1 MGSTGKENWK
11 CMLPTSNLQLQIKDF
26 LWSSDMSGSSYNSDH
41 LYLTFTTKSVWI
53 QTYNLFQQN
62 TLRTARVPH
71 FLPVETDEIPGN
83 ARVHLS
89 FCSKCA
95 YSGLCQTCF
104 FTAISRKSVS
114 DQLLWK
120 QKPSPKDKPDRF
132 SRCQLGTNRFLS
144 LCLVSKQCCEIT
156 PLWRW

>member
-26 LWSSDMSGSSYNSDH
+26 LWSSDMSGSSYNYWPSLFSIYYQVCLNSDLQFVSAKH
-41 LYLTFTTKSVWI
+41 IKDW
-53 QTYNLFQQN
+53 
-62 TLRTARVPH
+62 RVPH
-71 FLPVETDEIPGN
+71 FLPVETDETPGN

-104 FTAISRKSVS
+104 FTAVSRKSVS